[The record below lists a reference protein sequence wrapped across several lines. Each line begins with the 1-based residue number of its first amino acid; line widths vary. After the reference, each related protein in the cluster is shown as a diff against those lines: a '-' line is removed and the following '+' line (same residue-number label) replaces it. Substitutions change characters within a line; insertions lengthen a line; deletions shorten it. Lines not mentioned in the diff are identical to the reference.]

1 LMVAR
6 ATEISR
12 FTELRLGKKLVSGM
26 PAGVGSEQ
34 TFWQRK
40 TRHHQVCP
48 RLLPPVR
55 CQQLLLR

>member
-34 TFWQRK
+34 TF
-40 TRHHQVCP
+40 
-48 RLLPPVR
+48 
-55 CQQLLLR
+55 